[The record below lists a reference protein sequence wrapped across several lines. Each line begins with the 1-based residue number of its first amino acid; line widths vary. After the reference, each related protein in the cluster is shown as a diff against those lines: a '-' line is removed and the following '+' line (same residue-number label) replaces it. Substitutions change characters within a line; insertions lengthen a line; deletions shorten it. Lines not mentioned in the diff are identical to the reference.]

1 MGCRKLWFGGQL
13 DDPVPMSQL
22 SEDAAVRRLGDRLG
36 FGLAGDAL
44 IRAQQRGLTAMLEQY
59 LSRGDGDAGAD
70 QTPPP
75 ELPWIQRPKKVAGNK
90 PPEDERKAWR
100 QQMRQ
105 QREQL
110 VLWWL
115 DRMVEADDQL
125 RERATWFWHGHFAT
139 SIRKVRMASLMLR
152 QNLTLRRLA
161 LGHFPPLA
169 QAMIIDPA
177 MLRWLDGNDNT
188 SKAPNENLSREFME
202 LFTLGQGP
210 YTEEDVKE
218 AARALTGWKV
228 NRANGSAMFRPRL
241 HDAGSKHILGQDSDF
256 DGPSF
261 VELVVGQPSCGNF
274 VISRM
279 WFRYV
284 SAIPPAPSAMSRLR
298 EAYEQD
304 GTSSLLQAM
313 VTEPAFRE
321 EASSLVKQPVEWAVG
336 LMRALQ
342 LRPSDLDEKQAR
354 HLAATL
360 RGMGQLPF
368 LPPSVGGW
376 PAGGGWLT
384 TGAALARVQAARLI
398 TEQATLPSDAAK
410 IPKRQRV
417 EYVRRLLGV
426 DRFSTRSADAINQVA
441 DRLPLAIAVAACA
454 PEYVVSG

>member
-1 MGCRKLWFGGQL
+1 
-13 DDPVPMSQL
+13 MSQL

-44 IRAQQRGLTAMLEQY
+44 LSAQQRGLTATLAQY
-59 LSRGDGDAGAD
+59 LSRGDGDAAD

>member
-1 MGCRKLWFGGQL
+1 
-13 DDPVPMSQL
+13 
-22 SEDAAVRRLGDRLG
+22 
-36 FGLAGDAL
+36 
-44 IRAQQRGLTAMLEQY
+44 
-59 LSRGDGDAGAD
+59 
-70 QTPPP
+70 
-75 ELPWIQRPKKVAGNK
+75 
-90 PPEDERKAWR
+90 
-100 QQMRQ
+100 
-105 QREQL
+105 
-110 VLWWL
+110 
-115 DRMVEADDQL
+115 
-125 RERATWFWHGHFAT
+125 
-139 SIRKVRMASLMLR
+139 
-152 QNLTLRRLA
+152 
-161 LGHFPPLA
+161 
-169 QAMIIDPA
+169 
-177 MLRWLDGNDNT
+177 
-188 SKAPNENLSREFME
+188 
-202 LFTLGQGP
+202 
-210 YTEEDVKE
+210 
-218 AARALTGWKV
+218 
-228 NRANGSAMFRPRL
+228 MFRPRL

-261 VELVVGQPSCGNF
+261 VELVVGQPSCGSF

-284 SAIPPAPSAMSRLR
+284 SAIPPTPSAMSRLR

-336 LMRALQ
+336 LMCALQ

-426 DRFSTRSADAINQVA
+426 DRFSTRSADAIASVA

>member
-1 MGCRKLWFGGQL
+1 L
-13 DDPVPMSQL
+13 
-22 SEDAAVRRLGDRLG
+22 
-36 FGLAGDAL
+36 
-44 IRAQQRGLTAMLEQY
+44 
-59 LSRGDGDAGAD
+59 
-70 QTPPP
+70 
-75 ELPWIQRPKKVAGNK
+75 
-90 PPEDERKAWR
+90 
-100 QQMRQ
+100 
-105 QREQL
+105 
-110 VLWWL
+110 
-115 DRMVEADDQL
+115 MV
-125 RERATWFWHGHFAT
+125 
-139 SIRKVRMASLMLR
+139 
-152 QNLTLRRLA
+152 
-161 LGHFPPLA
+161 
-169 QAMIIDPA
+169 
-177 MLRWLDGNDNT
+177 
-188 SKAPNENLSREFME
+188 
-202 LFTLGQGP
+202 
-210 YTEEDVKE
+210 
-218 AARALTGWKV
+218 
-228 NRANGSAMFRPRL
+228 
-241 HDAGSKHILGQDSDF
+241 
-256 DGPSF
+256 PSF
-261 VELVVGQPSCGNF
+261 VELVVGQPSCGSF

-279 WFRYV
+279 WFQYV

-342 LRPSDLDEKQAR
+342 LRPSELDEKQAR

-384 TGAALARVQAARLI
+384 TGAALARVQADRLI

-441 DRLPLAIAVAACA
+441 DRLPLAIPVAACA

>member
-1 MGCRKLWFGGQL
+1 
-13 DDPVPMSQL
+13 MSQL
-22 SEDAAVRRLGDRLG
+22 SEDAAVRRVGDRLG

-44 IRAQQRGLTAMLEQY
+44 LEAQQRGLTAMLAQY

-70 QTPPP
+70 QAPPP
-75 ELPWIQRPKKVAGNK
+75 ELPWIPRPKKVAGNK

-115 DRMVEADDQL
+115 DRMVGADDQL

-139 SIRKVRMASLMLR
+139 SIRKVRMATLMLR

-228 NRANGSAMFRPRL
+228 NRANGSATFRPRL

-256 DGPSF
+256 DASSF
-261 VELVVGQPSCGNF
+261 VELVVSQPSCGSF

-279 WFRYV
+279 WFRHV
-284 SAIPPAPSAMSRLR
+284 STIPPAPAAMSRLR

-342 LRPSDLDEKQAR
+342 LRPSQLDEKQAR

-426 DRFSTRSADAINQVA
+426 DRFSTRSADAIASVA

>member
-1 MGCRKLWFGGQL
+1 
-13 DDPVPMSQL
+13 
-22 SEDAAVRRLGDRLG
+22 
-36 FGLAGDAL
+36 
-44 IRAQQRGLTAMLEQY
+44 
-59 LSRGDGDAGAD
+59 
-70 QTPPP
+70 
-75 ELPWIQRPKKVAGNK
+75 
-90 PPEDERKAWR
+90 
-100 QQMRQ
+100 
-105 QREQL
+105 
-110 VLWWL
+110 
-115 DRMVEADDQL
+115 
-125 RERATWFWHGHFAT
+125 
-139 SIRKVRMASLMLR
+139 
-152 QNLTLRRLA
+152 
-161 LGHFPPLA
+161 
-169 QAMIIDPA
+169 
-177 MLRWLDGNDNT
+177 
-188 SKAPNENLSREFME
+188 
-202 LFTLGQGP
+202 
-210 YTEEDVKE
+210 
-218 AARALTGWKV
+218 
-228 NRANGSAMFRPRL
+228 
-241 HDAGSKHILGQDSDF
+241 
-256 DGPSF
+256 
-261 VELVVGQPSCGNF
+261 
-274 VISRM
+274 
-279 WFRYV
+279 
-284 SAIPPAPSAMSRLR
+284 MSRLR

-342 LRPSDLDEKQAR
+342 LRPSQLDEKHAR

-426 DRFSTRSADAINQVA
+426 DRFSTRSADAIASVA

>member
-1 MGCRKLWFGGQL
+1 
-13 DDPVPMSQL
+13 MSQL
-22 SEDAAVRRLGDRLG
+22 SEDAAVRRVGDRLG

-44 IRAQQRGLTAMLEQY
+44 LEAQQRGLTAMLAQY

-70 QTPPP
+70 QAPPP
-75 ELPWIQRPKKVAGNK
+75 ELPWIPRPKKVAGNK

-115 DRMVEADDQL
+115 DRMVGADDQL

-139 SIRKVRMASLMLR
+139 SIRKVRMATLMLR

-228 NRANGSAMFRPRL
+228 NRANGSATFRPRL

-256 DGPSF
+256 DASSF
-261 VELVVGQPSCGNF
+261 VELVVSQPSCGSF

-279 WFRYV
+279 WFRHV
-284 SAIPPAPSAMSRLR
+284 STIPPAPAAMSRLR

-342 LRPSDLDEKQAR
+342 LRPNQLDEKHAR

-426 DRFSTRSADAINQVA
+426 DRFSTRSADAIASVA